1 MKFINLILV
10 FILLYAT
17 NGMSQNNV
25 NFAYDSAGNRVSR
38 TINLSSTKSG
48 INGGDT
54 EKLSFEKSED
64 FFTEILAEKEIKI
77 YPNPTRGQLRVDI
90 LGYEDL
96 DTNSSI
102 QVFTTGGALLYK
114 SNTPS
119 QTNDINLSDK
129 PAGLY
134 LMVIT
139 IGSEKSTWKI
149 IKQ

>member
-1 MKFINLILV
+1 MKNIILT
-10 FILLYAT
+10 ILLVLFGT
-17 NGMSQNNV
+17 ICGINQNNI
-25 NFAYDSAGNRVSR
+25 NFAYDAAGNRVSR
-38 TINLSSTKSG
+38 TITLGATQTV
-48 INGGDT
+48 INGGEN

-64 FFTEILAEKEIKI
+64 FFTEVLAEKEIKI
-77 YPNPTRGQLRVDI
+77 YPNPTRGKLRVDI

-96 DTNSSI
+96 DSNSSI

-119 QTNDINLSDK
+119 QTNDINLSNK

-134 LMVIT
+134 LMVI
-139 IGSEKSTWKI
+139 IIAGEKSTWKI

>member
-1 MKFINLILV
+1 MS
-10 FILLYAT
+10 ILLAT
-17 NGMSQNNV
+17 TSIRAQNNIS
-25 NFAYDSAGNRVSR
+25 FAYDAAGNRVSR
-38 TINLSSTKSG
+38 TIDLGATQTVN
-48 INGGDT
+48 NGDEN

-64 FFTEILAEKEIKI
+64 FFTEVLAEKEIKI

-96 DTNSSI
+96 DNNSSI

-134 LMVIT
+134 LMVIS
-139 IGSEKSTWKI
+139 IAGERSTWKI

>member
-1 MKFINLILV
+1 MKNIIITIFIILSCV
-10 FILLYAT
+10 IY
-17 NGMSQNNV
+17 GMSQNNI
-25 NFAYDSAGNRVSR
+25 NFAYDAAGNRVSR

-48 INGGDT
+48 INGGDA
-54 EKLSFEKSED
+54 EKLSTEKFED
-64 FFTEILAEKEIKI
+64 FFTEVLAEKEIKI
-77 YPNPTRGQLRVDI
+77 FPNPTRGQLRVDI

-139 IGSEKSTWKI
+139 IAGEKSTWKI

>member
-1 MKFINLILV
+1 MRNIITTLV
-10 FILLYAT
+10 VILLFT
-17 NGMSQNNV
+17 TIGLCQNTI
-25 NFAYDSAGNRVSR
+25 NFAYDAAGNRVSR
-38 TINLSSTKSG
+38 TINLSNTKSG

-54 EKLSFEKSED
+54 EEFTFEKSED
-64 FFTEILAEKEIKI
+64 FFTEVLAEKEIKI

-90 LGYEDL
+90 MGYEDL
-96 DTNSSI
+96 DNNSSI